1 MKKIV
6 ALLIVICLCISM
18 VGCSAITTTHA
29 AEDAKVAEE
38 ETKDLGD
45 MLTEVAAGLFAA
57 WLTSEI
63 EDYINQQT
71 NNEVSQ
77 TEVVK
82 PIDAHPDNTIP
93 LEK

>member
-29 AEDAKVAEE
+29 AEDEKVTEE

-71 NNEVSQ
+71 NNEASQ
-77 TEVVK
+77 TEVIK
-82 PIDAHPDNTIP
+82 PVDAHPDNTIP

>member
-29 AEDAKVAEE
+29 AEDEKVAEE

-71 NNEVSQ
+71 NNEASQ
-77 TEVVK
+77 TEVIK
-82 PIDAHPDNTIP
+82 PVDAHPDNTIP

>member
-29 AEDAKVAEE
+29 AEDEKVAEE

-71 NNEVSQ
+71 NNEASQ